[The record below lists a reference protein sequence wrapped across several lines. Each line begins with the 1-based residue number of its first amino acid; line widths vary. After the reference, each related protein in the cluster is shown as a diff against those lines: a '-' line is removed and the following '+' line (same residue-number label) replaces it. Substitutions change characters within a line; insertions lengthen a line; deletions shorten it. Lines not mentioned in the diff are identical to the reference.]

1 MADHTLSKQEYLTK
15 LPATV
20 PTGLVLVHNS
30 VRPAKRLGTRGF
42 RAWLDQPSER
52 YVTCACGWARELGT
66 HYRVDRFT
74 RNSSRS
80 TRRSRHSLARSVPAI
95 AASVG
100 ATARAPMK
108 TPARPGH
115 D

>member
-42 RAWLDQPSER
+42 RARLDSPAALCHLCLRLGAGTRHALSCR
-52 YVTCACGWARELGT
+52 SLHTEL
-66 HYRVDRFT
+66 FT
-74 RNSSRS
+74 GS
-80 TRRSRHSLARSVPAI
+80 TRRSRHSLAPAVAAIARSVC
-95 AASVG
+95 
-100 ATARAPMK
+100 ATASAPMK
-108 TPARPGH
+108 NPRVARP
-115 D
+115 

>member
-1 MADHTLSKQEYLTK
+1 MADQTLSKQEYLTK

-52 YVTCACGWARELGT
+52 YVTCACGWARETRHALSCRSLHT
-66 HYRVDRFT
+66 ELFT
-74 RNSSRS
+74 IN
-80 TRRSRHSLARSVPAI
+80 AEV
-95 AASVG
+95 
-100 ATARAPMK
+100 AP
-108 TPARPGH
+108 
-115 D
+115 